1 MPGPASR
8 NLKQDITYWAP
19 GTLNAFKERTYEIPV
34 LLKGRWTDK
43 TELVRLPSG
52 EEVTIKSIVY
62 VSESVEAGGFLAVGD
77 YRTETDPRVV
87 DAMKGE
93 VQAFQTTPDLRFMS
107 TELRAYL

>member
-19 GTLNAFKERTYEIPV
+19 GTMNTFKERTYDIPV

-52 EEVTIKSIVY
+52 EEVTIQSVVF
-62 VSESVEAGGFLAVGD
+62 VSEPVEAGGFLAVGD
-77 YRTETDPRVV
+77 WRSEEDPRVV
-87 DAMKGE
+87 EATKGE
-93 VQAFQTTPDLRFMS
+93 VQAFQTTSDLRFMS